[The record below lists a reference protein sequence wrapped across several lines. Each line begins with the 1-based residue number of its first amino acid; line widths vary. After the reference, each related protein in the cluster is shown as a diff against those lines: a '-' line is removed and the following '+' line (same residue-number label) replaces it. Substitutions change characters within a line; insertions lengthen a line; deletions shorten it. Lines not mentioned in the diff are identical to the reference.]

1 MNKPILLIL
10 AAGIG
15 SRFGG
20 LKQISEVGFNGET
33 IMDYSIEDAL
43 EIGFEKI
50 VIVIQEKMLDQ
61 LRDKYLVQ
69 KKLPVFFSI
78 QRNEIRHNNVTLS
91 REKPWGTAHAVLAA
105 KENLDQPFFI
115 INADDY
121 YGWNSLKLGFDF
133 LQKNN
138 QNCAIVFPIE
148 QTLSLFGSVNRAEVL
163 IENGMLTETTERMNI
178 VSNENG
184 IYYNNDTNKSLSK
197 STIVSMNLWGL
208 SPDFLTYLETDFYDF
223 IEIIE
228 NNPDSTL
235 EYQLPTAINKAIK
248 SNRIMVKTFIT
259 NEEWIGLTYK
269 EDLIIAKHKF
279 NDRYKKLSKTLK
291 PKI

>member
-10 AAGIG
+10 AAGLG

-33 IMDYSIEDAL
+33 IMDYSIADAL

-78 QRNEIRHNNVTLS
+78 QKNEIHYNNATIS

-184 IYYNNDTNKSLSK
+184 IYYDDDTNKSLSK

-208 SPDFLTYLETDFYDF
+208 SPDFLTYLETDFYAF

-248 SNRIMVKTFIT
+248 SKRIMVKTFIT

-279 NDRYKKLSKTLK
+279 NDRYKKLSKL
-291 PKI
+291 